1 MLNLCVA
8 GMTNDVTGVKMFG
21 GEEVDIESME
31 AEADADVKAS
41 NDVPASVAEDTVS
54 QVSVYCQFL
63 ISDCFYTVLLFA

>member
-31 AEADADVKAS
+31 TEADTDVKAAA

-54 QVSVYCQFL
+54 QVSVC
-63 ISDCFYTVLLFA
+63 LLSVSNF